1 MKQIIFD
8 CDNTMG
14 ISGRPMDD
22 ALALLY
28 LLGRSNEAE
37 VLGICCNA
45 GNGTAQE
52 VYACCRHLLDES
64 GFPHIPLYHG
74 AEEGANGENESAR
87 FIVETVNRRPG
98 EVVYL
103 GVGSLGNLYDAY
115 LLDGT
120 VFEKIPQIVLMGG
133 ITKPLFVHGQPLA
146 ELNFSVNPT
155 ASACV
160 LTQGRNVSVI
170 TGNNCLP
177 VSYLPKDEF
186 MSQMCLM
193 DNPAGMYIA
202 QKCGYRF
209 EDKKVIYGADGSY
222 CWDAVAAVYLL
233 HPELFDP
240 CPTRCR
246 ISAESLQTGFLDPS
260 DEGSSLLELPVAKD
274 RLSFQQ
280 EQYNGWLALRME
292 KASFSCKGMF
302 LDKLL
307 QPAILVTLAKGP
319 CHGFRLLQLLKEDGL
334 IDGDLDPAGLYRTLK
349 RMEKEGYLSS
359 APDTT
364 SAKPRRLFA
373 LTELGHYSLKSWEHS
388 LLRYRQHIQQILDA
402 IPKN

>member
-1 MKQIIFD
+1 MKKIIFD

-28 LLGRSNEAE
+28 LLGRSEEAE
-37 VLGICCNA
+37 ILGICCNA

-52 VYACCRHLLDES
+52 VYTCCRHLLDES
-64 GFPHIPLYHG
+64 GWAHIPLYRG
-74 AEEGANGENESAR
+74 CEGGDPADSEGARFLSEAAATHAGELC
-87 FIVETVNRRPG
+87 
-98 EVVYL
+98 YL
-103 GVGSLGNLYDAY
+103 GIGSLTNLYGAF

-120 VFEKIPQIVLMGG
+120 IFDKLSQIVLMGG
-133 ITKPLFVHGQPLA
+133 ITEPLFIHDQPLA
-146 ELNFSVNPT
+146 ELNFSLDPV

-160 LTQGRNVSVI
+160 LSRGRNVSVI

-186 MSQMCLM
+186 MPQMCLT

-209 EDKKVIYGADGSY
+209 ADKKISYGAEGSY
-222 CWDAVAAVYLL
+222 CWDGVAAVYLL

-246 ISAESLQTGFLDPS
+246 ISETALQTGFLDPS
-260 DEGSSLLELPVAKD
+260 DEGSTLLQLPRARD
-274 RLSFQQ
+274 RLSFQK
-280 EQYNGWLALRME
+280 EQYSGWLSLRMG
-292 KASFSCKGMF
+292 KAAFSCKGMF

-307 QPAILVTLAKGP
+307 QPAILVTLAKAP
-319 CHGFRLLQLLKEDGL
+319 CHGFRLLQLLKADGL
-334 IDGDLDPAGLYRTLK
+334 IDGELDPAGLYRTLK
-349 RMEKEGYLSS
+349 RMEAEGYLSS
-359 APDTT
+359 TPDKT
-364 SAKPRRLFA
+364 SAKPRRIFA
-373 LTELGHYSLKSWEHS
+373 LTELGRYSLKSWELS
-388 LLRYRQHIQQILDA
+388 LLRYQDHIQQILNAMPGD
-402 IPKN
+402 